1 MENLKLGKILE
12 KNKSLLYI
20 IVGTLVILAVV
31 FFLLSLYVHYSIV
44 LAEYEVPVSFNIS
57 NVSGFDLT
65 KESLKFGK
73 IVPGSSGTRY
83 ISIENPYKKRVVV
96 ELNISENL
104 MKFLSYE
111 PLIIIDSGE
120 KKRIGFS
127 VVVPI
132 NATYSSYEGVLKIV
146 VKKDMSKPE
155 DS

>member
-1 MENLKLGKILE
+1 
-12 KNKSLLYI
+12 
-20 IVGTLVILAVV
+20 
-31 FFLLSLYVHYSIV
+31 
-44 LAEYEVPVSFNIS
+44 
-57 NVSGFDLT
+57 
-65 KESLKFGK
+65 
-73 IVPGSSGTRY
+73 
-83 ISIENPYKKRVVV
+83 
-96 ELNISENL
+96 